1 MNTKTTGQF
10 IAKKR
15 KEKKMTQSEL
25 AELLQVTDKASVYFF
40 YN

>member
-1 MNTKTTGQF
+1 MAI

-15 KEKKMTQSEL
+15 KEKKTTNRL
-25 AELLQVTDKASVYFF
+25 IN